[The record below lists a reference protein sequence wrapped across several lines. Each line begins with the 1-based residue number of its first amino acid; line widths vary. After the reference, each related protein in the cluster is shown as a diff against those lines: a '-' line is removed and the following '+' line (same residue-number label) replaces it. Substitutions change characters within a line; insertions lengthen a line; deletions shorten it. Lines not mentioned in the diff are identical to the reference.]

1 MLGKSV
7 TALQEDIVL
16 DGSKISGKLKYVTGY
31 TGFSGDPAEQ
41 EGNYIALH
49 AETDFTE
56 DSITL
61 ELINGTVG
69 HPVTLDSD
77 GLMVVRITNKDTQK
91 IKLVATKGT
100 RTRVKIYDLS
110 GLTLATS

>member
-1 MLGKSV
+1 M
-7 TALQEDIVL
+7 
-16 DGSKISGKLKYVTGY
+16 ISGKLKYVSGY

-49 AETDFTE
+49 AETDFEE

-77 GLMVVRITNKDTQK
+77 GLMVVRISNKDTQK
-91 IKLVATKGT
+91 IKIVATKGP
-100 RTRVKIYDLS
+100 RTRVKLYDLT
-110 GLTLATS
+110 GLELAEE

>member
-1 MLGKSV
+1 M
-7 TALQEDIVL
+7 TDLQSDIKV
-16 DGSKISGKLKYVTGY
+16 DGSVITGNLKYVTGY

-49 AETDFTE
+49 AETDFE
-56 DSITL
+56 ADEITL

-91 IKLVATKGT
+91 IRIVATKGS
-100 RTRVKIYDLS
+100 RTRIKLYDLS
-110 GLTLATS
+110 GLKLAEA